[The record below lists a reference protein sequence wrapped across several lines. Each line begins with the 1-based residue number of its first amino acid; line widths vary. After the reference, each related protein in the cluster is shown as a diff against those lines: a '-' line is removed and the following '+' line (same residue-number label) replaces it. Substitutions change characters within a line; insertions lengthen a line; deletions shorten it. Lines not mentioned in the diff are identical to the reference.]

1 MRKKI
6 LLIHTGGTI
15 GMIKD
20 KDSGVLKPDSFY
32 KSISNIIPELSYI
45 AEIITEIPF
54 VVDSSELN
62 FKHWSEI
69 ADLIGKYIETVD
81 GVVITHGTDTLTY
94 TASAL
99 SFMLQNLPIPVIL
112 TGAQKPMSELRTDAK
127 SNLINAVELATCGI
141 NEVAIF
147 FDDKL
152 MRGNRSIKKH
162 INHFDAFDSPNYP
175 LLGKVGIDIEI
186 YEKNLLKSNGIFHIF
201 NKFDHSIAVYK
212 TFPGCSTEYFIPG
225 KNIRAIVLI
234 AYGAGNIPLKN
245 NDLFERV
252 KAWIKDGKIVAL
264 LSETKAGKVDTS
276 LYESGNKL
284 LEAGVIHSKDMTFE
298 AVITKLMFLLGQ
310 YQDTKLIKK
319 YFKKSLSGEIS

>member
-186 YEKNLLKSNGIFHIF
+186 YEKNLLKSKGIFHIF
-201 NKFDHSIAVYK
+201 NKFNHSIAVYK